1 MTCVQENV
9 NFGFGRKP
17 TLADIKKIHEQE
29 VASAYDFFRQLSFT
43 SSYAASPD
51 NCEFFSDDESED
63 DMDFEHYD
71 NDVADADYYGERY
84 AFLARPRPQVVDAP
98 ISTSNLHNDVVLCPE
113 VATVLPSS
121 LNDRDALSYDSC
133 GFDEKVPV
141 SVLPDTVCDMPIQTI
156 LDSYSLLQAKK
167 EKLGH
172 DSLVLHTNGLELPI
186 DSADQLIFH
195 LRERG
200 FGQDWINYVGYID
213 YLLGGG
219 RERGRGKGKR
229 RRRGRTRKR
238 RAQQLVIGS
247 ELGLRNPKPMTQY
260 PATVTDLWRFEVT
273 LASDGSGQVSQF
285 YALRNPLAAANGSG
299 TYPRA
304 PEFAKLY
311 DEYKILSLSVL
322 VDPHT
327 PSISPI
333 GRLAIAVD
341 YDSIGS
347 GTYTYSDLRDNQYMR
362 DYLVTNQISY
372 VTKDVPL
379 TEGTYRGVSCT
390 IHQKGWYDFNSPP
403 EEGFVA
409 LAGEGFGASSAVA
422 YVLLTM
428 KVKMRRRRTINI
440 SREERLLPAPPPN
453 SAPPVVRRKL

>member
-1 MTCVQENV
+1 M
-9 NFGFGRKP
+9 
-17 TLADIKKIHEQE
+17 
-29 VASAYDFFRQLSFT
+29 
-43 SSYAASPD
+43 
-51 NCEFFSDDESED
+51 
-63 DMDFEHYD
+63 
-71 NDVADADYYGERY
+71 
-84 AFLARPRPQVVDAP
+84 
-98 ISTSNLHNDVVLCPE
+98 
-113 VATVLPSS
+113 
-121 LNDRDALSYDSC
+121 
-133 GFDEKVPV
+133 
-141 SVLPDTVCDMPIQTI
+141 
-156 LDSYSLLQAKK
+156 
-167 EKLGH
+167 
-172 DSLVLHTNGLELPI
+172 LHTNGLELPI

-347 GTYTYSDLRDNQYMR
+347 GIYTYSDLRDNQYMR